1 MKNNRYKIGITGSIG
16 SGKSLFCKFLEAMNY
31 SVIYADDVAKKLY
44 TDNEIVKK
52 GILKIFGKEVF
63 YGKELNTKLLA
74 EIIFNDEKKLIEL
87 DSIVHPIVMEEID
100 KKIQI
105 LFQSKRI
112 VFVEA
117 ALIYEAGFEDYFD
130 YIALVSAPRELRLQ
144 RKISSLSLTE
154 SDFTRR
160 EKFQIPDE
168 EKKKRADFTF
178 LNDKSP
184 SDLKGKVDIFISLLS
199 GLLTK

>member
-31 SVIYADDVAKKLY
+31 SVIYADDVAKQLY
-44 TDNEIVKK
+44 ISNEIVKK

-74 EIIFNDEKKLIEL
+74 EKIFTDEKKLIEL
-87 DSIVHPIVMEEID
+87 DSIVHPVVMEEID
-100 KKIQI
+100 KKIEI
-105 LFQSKRI
+105 IFRAKRI

-117 ALIYEAGFEDYFD
+117 ALIYEAGFEEYFD
-130 YIALVSAPRELRLQ
+130 YITLISAPRELRLQ
-144 RKISSLSLTE
+144 RKISSLSLTQN
-154 SDFTRR
+154 DFIRR

-178 LNDKSP
+178 MNDKSP
-184 SDLKGKVDIFISLLS
+184 ADLKSKVDIFINLLS
-199 GLLTK
+199 GLISR